1 MKEAENKKGA
11 HYSMWRGVA
20 GLVKPTRRPGSLET
34 LIRLLPEGIG
44 VVPLLLDVR
53 TGSHAE
59 FSSAIP
65 HYEKHVAELA
75 EQGMDMIHPGG
86 TPPFMLQGYEGEAKL
101 IQSWEKKYKTPIF
114 TSGQNHVHAMRALG
128 IKKFIG
134 ASYSALQNKIVI
146 DYMTQAGFKVVSME
160 PIDVPFN
167 EAQHISPERL
177 YAHIKTLFRNNKGAD
192 GIYIQGGA
200 WHTESIVE
208 LLEQDL
214 QVPVVHA
221 NIAPAWEILKR
232 LTVREPRDGFGRLLR
247 ELPEM
252 T

>member
-1 MKEAENKKGA
+1 M
-11 HYSMWRGVA
+11 HYTMWRGVA

-44 VVPLLLDVR
+44 VVPLLLNVR
-53 TGSHAE
+53 QGSHTE

-65 HYEKHVAELA
+65 FYEQYVAELA

-86 TPPFMLQGYEGEAKL
+86 TPPFMLQGYEGEARL
-101 IQSWEKKYKTPIF
+101 IEGWEKKYRTPIF

-128 IKKFIG
+128 IRSFIG

-146 DYMTQAGFKVVSME
+146 DYMTEAGFKVVSME

-167 EAQHISPERL
+167 EAQNISPETL
-177 YAHIKTLFRNNKGAD
+177 YAHLKRLFRAHKGAD

-208 LLEQDL
+208 VLEQDL

-221 NIAPAWEILKR
+221 NIAPAWEIMMR
-232 LTVREPRDGFGRLLR
+232 LRVNEPRTGFGRLLR
-247 ELPEM
+247 ELPKM
-252 T
+252 V

>member
-1 MKEAENKKGA
+1 M
-11 HYSMWRGVA
+11 HYTMWRGVA

-44 VVPLLLDVR
+44 VVPLLLNVR
-53 TGSHAE
+53 QGDHNE

-65 HYEKHVAELA
+65 FYEKYVAELA
-75 EQGMDMIHPGG
+75 E
-86 TPPFMLQGYEGEAKL
+86 
-101 IQSWEKKYKTPIF
+101 
-114 TSGQNHVHAMRALG
+114 NHVHAMRALG

-134 ASYSALQNKIVI
+134 ASYSALQNRIVI
-146 DYMTQAGFKVVSME
+146 DYMTEAGFKVVSME

-167 EAQHISPERL
+167 EAQNISPETL
-177 YAHIKTLFRNNKGAD
+177 YAHIKKLFRDHKGAD

-208 LLEQDL
+208 TLEQDL

-221 NIAPAWEILKR
+221 NIAPAWEI
-232 LTVREPRDGFGRLLR
+232 
-247 ELPEM
+247 M
-252 T
+252 

>member
-1 MKEAENKKGA
+1 M
-11 HYSMWRGVA
+11 HYTMWRGVA

-44 VVPLLLDVR
+44 VVPLLLNVR
-53 TGSHAE
+53 QGSHDE

-65 HYEKHVAELA
+65 FYEKYVAELA

-101 IQSWEKKYKTPIF
+101 IRSWEEKYNTPIF
-114 TSGQNHVHAMRALG
+114 TSGQNHVNAMRALG
-128 IKKFIG
+128 IKRFIG

-146 DYMTQAGFKVVSME
+146 DYMNQAGFKVVSME

-167 EAQHISPERL
+167 EAQNISSERL
-177 YAHIKTLFRNNKGAD
+177 YAHVKKLFIENEGAD

-200 WHTESIVE
+200 WHTESAVE

-221 NIAPAWEILKR
+221 NVAPAWEIMKR
-232 LTVREPRDGFGRLLR
+232 LSVREPRSGFGRLLR

-252 T
+252 V